1 MHTWDEIVN
10 FITQRRNNEATLI
23 RQMIDTRDRYNADV
37 VIPMADVEGEPFTPP
52 LGPQVIHDGI
62 EHTAM
67 RASATMPTMSCP
79 ALDPH
84 KATGKRSV
92 EYATIRR
99 KALHAAHH
107 YSMTQLL
114 LGRAFRMMSAYGTSC
129 LVVVPDFADER
140 AKMEV
145 RSSLNAYPDP
155 RAYDDYRPPKNV
167 AFVYGRS
174 YAWLKAAY
182 GATAIDDLVSQ
193 SSDTSGLWDV
203 AEWMDEDDI
212 VMGVVG
218 PRSPFGID
226 PNATLPGGG
235 IELRRWPNRAGG
247 IVPAAVG
254 KRVTLDR
261 IAGQMEIITG
271 AADWLDKLMAL
282 EVEAA
287 QMGVFPDMYAIADE
301 NRTPE
306 VVGGEWKDGRSGDI
320 NLLANVRAV
329 GQLVAG
335 SSSHSQQVIAMLERG
350 ARSSGGA
357 IPQFGGEAPGSL
369 RTGRA
374 IDTLGSFSVDPRV
387 AEMQRVMEA
396 MLCRTINP
404 AIFEIEKGYWPDKT
418 YVCFSGSISDNSLVE
433 YVPAKHFE
441 SNENSVA
448 YSFPGMDISSISV
461 ALLQL
466 VGGDLIP
473 KRQARAKHPLID
485 DPDLAG
491 QEITIERID
500 ESVLINM
507 QQQSATGAL
516 PLIDQARIRQLVG
529 EGLPIADAI
538 LKADE
543 EARARQATTPPPVP
557 EGMGAAPEAM
567 PGLAQPGMGAES
579 LMPPGGMAPE
589 GPPQLQGPMPSQENL
604 RHFLRTLQT
613 R

>member
-1 MHTWDEIVN
+1 MQWDEIVH
-10 FITQRRNNEATLI
+10 IVQQRRNNEAALI
-23 RQMIDTRDRYNADV
+23 RQMVDTRDRYNADV

-67 RASATMPTMSCP
+67 RASATFPTIHCP
-79 ALDPH
+79 ALDPF
-84 KATGKRSV
+84 KPKGKRSA

-99 KALHAAHH
+99 DALLAAHE
-107 YSMTQLL
+107 YSMTKLI
-114 LGRAFRMMSAYGTSC
+114 LGRAFRMMSAYGTSAMI
-129 LVVVPDFADER
+129 VVPDFTDER
-140 AKMEV
+140 AKIEI
-145 RSSLNAYPDP
+145 RSSLNSYPDP

-174 YAWLKAAY
+174 YAWLRSTY
-182 GATAIDDLVSQ
+182 GPGVEDLVSA

-203 AEWMDEDDI
+203 CEWMDDDDI
-212 VMGVVG
+212 VMGVIG
-218 PRSPFGID
+218 PRSPFGLD
-226 PNATLPGGG
+226 PDTTQPGGG
-235 IELRRWPNRAGG
+235 RELRRWPNRAGM
-247 IVPAAVG
+247 VTAAVG

-261 IAGQMEIITG
+261 VAGQMQIITG

-287 QMGVFPDMYAIADE
+287 QQGVFPDMYAIAEE

-306 VVGGEWKDGRSGDI
+306 LIGGEWKDGRSGDI

-335 SSSHSQQVIAMLERG
+335 ASSHSTQVINMLERG

-396 MLCRTINP
+396 MMSRTLNP
-404 AIFEIEKGYWPDKT
+404 GILEVEKGYWPDKK
-418 YVCFSGSISDNSLVE
+418 YVCFPGGISSKRVVE
-433 YVPAKHFE
+433 YTPEVHFE
-441 SNENSVA
+441 TNENAVA
-448 YSFPGMDISSISV
+448 YSFPGMDVSSISV

-473 KRQARAKHPLID
+473 KRQARVRHPLIE

-507 QQQSATGAL
+507 QQQSASGAL

-529 EGLPIADAI
+529 DGLPIADAI

-543 EARARQATTPPPVP
+543 EARARQAQVPAAAP
-557 EGMGAAPEAM
+557 EGMGAAPEQM
-567 PGLAQPGMGAES
+567 PGLAMPGAGAES
-579 LMPPGGMAPE
+579 QFAPE
-589 GPPQLQGPMPSQENL
+589 GQPQIQGPMPSQENL

>member
-1 MHTWDEIVN
+1 VQWDEIVN
-10 FITQRRNNEATLI
+10 IVQSRRNNEAALI
-23 RQMIDTRDRYNADV
+23 RKMIDTRDRYNADV

-67 RASATMPTMSCP
+67 RASATMPTISCP

-84 KATGKRSV
+84 KPTGKRST

-99 KALHAAHH
+99 DALHAAHH
-107 YSMTQLL
+107 YSLTQLL
-114 LGRAFRMMSAYGTSC
+114 LGRAFRMMSAYGTSAM
-129 LVVVPDFADER
+129 VVVPDFTDER
-140 AKMEV
+140 ARVEV

-155 RAYDDYRPPKNV
+155 RSYDDYRPPKNC

-174 YAWLKAAY
+174 YAWCKDAF
-182 GATAIDDLVSQ
+182 GPVVEDLISVS
-193 SSDTSGLWDV
+193 SEISGLWDV
-203 AEWMDEDDI
+203 CEWMDADEI
-212 VMGVVG
+212 VMGVIG

-226 PNATLPGGG
+226 LDATQPGGG
-235 IELRRWPNRAGG
+235 IETRRWPNRAGM
-247 IVPAAVG
+247 VTAAVG

-287 QMGVFPDMYAIADE
+287 QQGVFPDMYAIAEE

-306 VVGGEWKDGRSGDI
+306 LIGGEWKDGRSGDI
-320 NLLANVRAV
+320 NLLANVKAV

-335 SSSHSQQVIAMLERG
+335 ASSHSQQVISMLERG

-396 MLCRTINP
+396 MMSRTLNP
-404 AIFEIEKGYWPDKT
+404 GILAIEKGYWPDKR
-418 YVCFSGSISDNSLVE
+418 YVCFSGSISSNELVE
-433 YVPAKHFE
+433 YTPQVHFE
-441 SNENSVA
+441 SDENSVA

-473 KRQARAKHPLID
+473 KRQARVRHPLIE
-485 DPDLAG
+485 DPDRAG

-507 QQQSATGAL
+507 QQQSASGAL

-543 EARARQATTPPPVP
+543 EARARQAAVPPPP
-557 EGMGAAPEAM
+557 SEGMAAAPEQM
-567 PGLAQPGMGAES
+567 PGLAMPGMGAET
-579 LMPPGGMAPE
+579 GMAPE
-589 GPPQLQGPMPSQENL
+589 GQPQIQGPMPSQENL

-613 R
+613 QR